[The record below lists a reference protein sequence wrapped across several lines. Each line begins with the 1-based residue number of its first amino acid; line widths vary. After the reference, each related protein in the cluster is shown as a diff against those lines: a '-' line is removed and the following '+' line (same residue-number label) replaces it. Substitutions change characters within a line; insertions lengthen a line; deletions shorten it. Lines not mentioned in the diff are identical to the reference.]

1 MAYVPTYTADDI
13 APMVIDLGLTAL
25 GAMIG
30 FGVLIGFIVLYR
42 WVTGKRPIVP
52 GFKK

>member
-1 MAYVPTYTADDI
+1 MVYNATYTADDI

-25 GAMIG
+25 GALIG

-42 WVTGKRPIVP
+42 WVTGKKPFGR
-52 GFKK
+52 